1 MNRKLAGVF
10 VVTAVCLGWVLSR
23 LDLSAAAESFVQFR
37 WSLMAPVWAIYGACH
52 LLRSWRLRSLLGRP
66 IPLLRL
72 FSILSIGYLAIHV
85 VPLRM
90 GEFVRPYLLREK
102 EGIPFG
108 AALAAVFLE
117 RLVDVLMLLGML
129 FIVAFG
135 VDLPVGAL
143 VVNGVDLIV
152 AGQRAAGAVVVL
164 GVGGLVGMVML
175 GETLLSRTD
184 RTPIGGLVRRFRE
197 GLLVLAR
204 TPGTAAL
211 VLFQSVVIWVLTVWA
226 VQLTM
231 VGFVGMPA
239 TFGDALTTWTVT
251 LTGMTALPTP
261 GFFGGYEAACTAVVT
276 VLGARSE
283 SAGAFA
289 LILHLSQFIFTVLV
303 GVIFLAVEGLSL
315 RDVVGRSRELG

>member
-1 MNRKLAGVF
+1 MNRKLAGVL

-23 LDLSAAAESFVQFR
+23 LDLSAATTAFVDFH
-37 WSLMAPVWAIYGACH
+37 WSSLVPVWGLYAACH
-52 LLRSWRLRSLLGRP
+52 VLRSWRLQSLLGRKVG
-66 IPLLRL
+66 LFRL

-117 RLVDVLMLLGML
+117 RLVDMLMLLGML

-135 VDLPVGAL
+135 VRLPVGAS
-143 VVNGVDLIV
+143 VVNGVDLLV
-152 AGQRAAGAVVVL
+152 TGQRAAGAVVVV
-164 GVGGLVGMVML
+164 GVFGLMTMIFL

-204 TPGTAAL
+204 TPGSAAL
-211 VLFQSVVIWVLTVWA
+211 VLAQSVVIWALTIWA
-226 VQLTM
+226 VQLSM
-231 VGFVGMPA
+231 RAFVGMPA

-251 LTGMTALPTP
+251 LAGMTALPTP

-276 VLGARSE
+276 VLGAPAE

-289 LILHLSQFIFTVLV
+289 LILHLGQFIFTVLV

-315 RDVVGRSRELG
+315 REVVGRSRELS